1 MGWNFQLYRT
11 DSPLPPMQWEDNLA
25 EPIGTSEAVAAGLGE
40 MLPIEWRATD
50 EFALWATVRDPQGG
64 EAFDVVG
71 YEFEPGIVGMLSVGH
86 RAPPAVLAALM
97 DRFGL
102 DHCCTE
108 HGDFRDP
115 HRSDEDWNPPAAG

>member
-1 MGWNFQLYRT
+1 MGWKFLLYRS
-11 DSPLPPMQWEDNLA
+11 DSPLPPMQWEDDLA
-25 EPIGTSEAVAAGLGE
+25 VPIGTRDAVAAGLAE
-40 MLPIEWRATD
+40 MLPIEWSPTD
-50 EFALWATVRDPQGG
+50 EFALWAVVRDPQGG
-64 EAFDVVG
+64 EAFH
-71 YEFEPGIVGMLSVGH
+71 GH

-115 HRSDEDWNPPAAG
+115 HRSDDDWNPLPPA